1 LPIGHGYTYSGHPV
15 SAAVALECLRLYQ
28 EGGLLANGVDVGGT
42 LRRAFRAAE
51 GSSAGGRRAFARLLG
66 AIELVSDKQA
76 RTNFAPEL
84 DVAGRLAH

>member
-42 LRRAFRAAE
+42 LAAHFERLKDHPLVGDVRSRGCSARSNWCPTSRRAPTSRR
-51 GSSAGGRRAFARLLG
+51 SSMSPAGLR
-66 AIELVSDKQA
+66 
-76 RTNFAPEL
+76 N
-84 DVAGRLAH
+84 